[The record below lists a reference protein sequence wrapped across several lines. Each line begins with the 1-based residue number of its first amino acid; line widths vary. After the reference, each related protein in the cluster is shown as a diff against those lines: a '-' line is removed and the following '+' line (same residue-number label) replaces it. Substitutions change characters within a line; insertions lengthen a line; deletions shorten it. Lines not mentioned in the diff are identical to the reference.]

1 MQAKLKKAQN
11 NLRKHI
17 QKKNASPDALSLML
31 QPLVSTVLKST
42 QQVTRVCSRTT
53 AQLESASGIW

>member
-31 QPLVSTVLKST
+31 QPL
-42 QQVTRVCSRTT
+42 
-53 AQLESASGIW
+53 